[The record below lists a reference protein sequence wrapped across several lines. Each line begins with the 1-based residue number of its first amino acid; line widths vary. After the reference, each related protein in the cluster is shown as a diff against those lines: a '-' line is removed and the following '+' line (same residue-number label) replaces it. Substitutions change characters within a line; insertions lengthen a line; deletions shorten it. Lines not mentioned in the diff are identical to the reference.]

1 MSVFVLSHE
10 GNLVTLRKAGRQ
22 GEWERGIW
30 RRKEGGSAGL
40 FVIHTPLHVAA
51 ATHESLSES
60 TVCGRTLLGV
70 YISA

>member
-10 GNLVTLRKAGRQ
+10 GNLVTLRKAGR
-22 GEWERGIW
+22 GCAGIW